1 MTAQTIL
8 PANTLSSGSYDVD
21 NSVRFN
27 DGDSDHLLIVPSSAS
42 NKQTWTWSA
51 WVKRGVLGTRQVLFS
66 GYDQA
71 AGLGESIE
79 FTSGDLLEYDLDIA
93 GTDFTVTSSRVFRDV
108 TAWYHI
114 LFIKD
119 VTESTETNRIK
130 VYVNGVLI
138 DLVEN
143 ANGYPA
149 ENATNGLINTAGNY
163 EHHVGCL
170 VPNSSFFDGYM
181 CEVVFIDGTAQ
192 TNTDFGEFDSDS
204 GIWKPIDVSGLT
216 FGTNGFYLE
225 FKGSGTSAN
234 SSGIGADTSGNDHHF
249 TVTNLTAVDQ
259 STDTC
264 TNNFATFNGNL
275 SYNSTIALAEGN
287 LKGTTGST
295 HEART
300 QSIFS
305 SIGVTQGKWYAEF
318 KVTTNSNHSL
328 VGISADMESDADGSS
343 GSAYSFIYLGQGLG
357 YYGSNGKIFHTNSDT
372 QMTYGSA
379 VSNNDIIG
387 VALDADNQE
396 VYFSIN
402 GTFQNSGNP
411 ASGSSKTGGVVNEG
425 ARNIFSTGT
434 GTLFFVV
441 ADHDRDATCAIEAN
455 FGGGS
460 VSSISS
466 GNSDANGYGNFEYS
480 VPSGYYSLCT
490 KNLAEY
496 G

>member
-1 MTAQTIL
+1 MPINSFL
-8 PANTLSSGSYDVD
+8 YPAPSTPTFAYDVANSLRFDDGSSD
-21 NSVRFN
+21 NLVRTN
-27 DGDSDHLLIVPSSAS
+27 ASAT
-42 NKQTWTWSA
+42 NNTKYTLSA
-51 WVKRGVLGTRQVLFS
+51 WVKRSTLGTNQSLLYNWYDGSSHAYIFFATDDKLAI
-66 GYDQA
+66 YDQ
-71 AGLGESIE
+71 LS
-79 FTSGDLLEYDLDIA
+79 
-93 GTDFTVTSSRVFRDV
+93 GTDNINMKTSAVFRDV
-108 TAWYHI
+108 SAWYHI
-114 LFIKD
+114 VVAVD
-119 VTESTETNRIK
+119 TTESTQADRVK
-130 VYVNGVLI
+130 VYINGVEDPIGTRSAQPGSSASL
-138 DLVEN
+138 
-143 ANGYPA
+143 GMK
-149 ENATNGLINTAGNY
+149 TNSLSNY
-163 EHHVGCL
+163 MAISSFVN
-170 VPNSSFFDGYM
+170 NSSTYLDGYI
-181 CEVVFIDGTAQ
+181 CEYVYIDGQALAH
-192 TNTDFGEFDSDS
+192 TDLGEFDSDS
-204 GIWKPIDVSGLT
+204 PTIWKPKDVSGLT
-216 FGTNGFYLE
+216 FGNNGFYLDFE
-225 FKGSGTSAN
+225 D
-234 SSGIGADTSGNDHHF
+234 SSSLGNDAAGSNNF
-249 TVTNLTAVDQ
+249 SVNNLTAIDQ
-259 STDTC
+259 CTDTC
-264 TNNFATFNGNL
+264 TNNFATFNGAL
-275 SYNSTIALAEGN
+275 GYNSTIVLAEGN

-295 HEART
+295 HEALT

-379 VSNNDIIG
+379 VSNNDIVG
-387 VALDADNQE
+387 VALDVDNQE

-441 ADHDRDATCAIEAN
+441 ADHDRDSTCAIEAN

-460 VSSISS
+460 VSAISS

>member
-1 MTAQTIL
+1 MVSFIL
-8 PANTLSSGSYDVD
+8 PGNSATGGYEVANSL
-21 NSVRFN
+21 RFN
-27 DGDSDHLLIVPSSAS
+27 DGSSDYLDKTPSADGSRV
-42 NKQTWTWSA
+42 KWTWSG
-51 WVKRGVLGTRQVLFS
+51 WVKRCSLGHQPIFSTPGNSGNIYDEFYFNSTDKIQYSAVVSGTQYALRTKRQFRDFGAWYNIILIFDSNNSTASDRMQLWINGVRTAEDDMEDTTFKDAQNYNSATNKS
-66 GYDQA
+66 GYVTY
-71 AGLGESIE
+71 LGR
-79 FTSGDLLEYDLDIA
+79 
-93 GTDFTVTSSRVFRDV
+93 VT
-108 TAWYHI
+108 T
-114 LFIKD
+114 
-119 VTESTETNRIK
+119 
-130 VYVNGVLI
+130 
-138 DLVEN
+138 
-143 ANGYPA
+143 
-149 ENATNGLINTAGNY
+149 NTAAY
-163 EHHVGCL
+163 
-170 VPNSSFFDGYM
+170 FDGYM
-181 CEVVFIDGTAQ
+181 AEVVFQNDNA
-192 TNTDFGEFDSDS
+192 DSPVDKFGEFDSDS
-204 GIWKPIDVSGLT
+204 PTIWKPKNVSGLT
-216 FGTNGFYLE
+216 FGTNGFYLDFE
-225 FKGSGTSAN
+225 DSSAL
-234 SSGIGADTSGNDHHF
+234 GNDAAGSNNF
-249 TVTNLTAVDQ
+249 SVNNLTAVDQ
-259 STDTC
+259 CTDTC